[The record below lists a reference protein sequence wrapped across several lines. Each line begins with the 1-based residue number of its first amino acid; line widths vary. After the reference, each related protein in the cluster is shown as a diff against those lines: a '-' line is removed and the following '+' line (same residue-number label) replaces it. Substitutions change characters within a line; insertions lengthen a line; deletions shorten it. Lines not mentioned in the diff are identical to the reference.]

1 MRIPRRPVPVV
12 CSLTL
17 GCLLLAAGEVEAQTP
32 VPICSTRNGC
42 ATVGR
47 ALQIFRLG
55 TTLVMRPSQCC
66 ATPGSYTLFVIGTA
80 ALANPILIPPPAV
93 CCGVPANLWIT
104 PLVVLPSNFNAGT
117 VCSAFDEF
125 RAVLPPI
132 PGPIWVQ
139 AAQVCGG
146 FPCFYMTQAYD
157 LCMGL

>member
-1 MRIPRRPVPVV
+1 
-12 CSLTL
+12 
-17 GCLLLAAGEVEAQTP
+17 
-32 VPICSTRNGC
+32 
-42 ATVGR
+42 
-47 ALQIFRLG
+47 
-55 TTLVMRPSQCC
+55 
-66 ATPGSYTLFVIGTA
+66 
-80 ALANPILIPPPAV
+80 
-93 CCGVPANLWIT
+93 
-104 PLVVLPSNFNAGT
+104 VVLPSNFNAGT